1 LGVDCQYSGYIAEPL
16 LLENEECPKC
26 KAPLWLR
33 HGKRGLW
40 LACSTFPKCR
50 ARPSMKGVDPK
61 YKEEPQKACDKH
73 QAENPAREIRTQDGK
88 VLTDDDKYVPQ
99 IVGEV
104 EA

>member
-1 LGVDCQYSGYIAEPL
+1 
-16 LLENEECPKC
+16 
-26 KAPLWLR
+26 
-33 HGKRGLW
+33 
-40 LACSTFPKCR
+40 
-50 ARPSMKGVDPK
+50 MKGVDPK